1 MKFRFFYHEIYSQ
14 KMIDYLKQENIKYN
28 FIDSTVSIATRK
40 HPGLITFNIWS
51 DDNNA
56 EKHMLALN
64 QMSRFGPTKYAEY
77 SRSDYAKAA
86 YLLMRPKSQSVEIV
100 NPDEA
105 FRYSCQWVNSVG
117 IHLRKHEKQV
127 GPVAIAK
134 EPDNRKSTAF
144 WSEDTG
150 FSVFFTSMRVVNLVE
165 EHNLVGVSFQ
175 KVKLR
180 NGNESEN
187 IFQMIS
193 PNIITQDCIEKK
205 NLKMAETCCI
215 CGKEQFFLDHAEQ
228 LHVDFSKLPV
238 ESDLYLT
245 ESIFGEGDPEPLF
258 IISQRFYQL
267 LNENKLT
274 RNVVFTPVV
283 DISGRPESR

>member
-1 MKFRFFYHEIYSQ
+1 
-14 KMIDYLKQENIKYN
+14 
-28 FIDSTVSIATRK
+28 
-40 HPGLITFNIWS
+40 
-51 DDNNA
+51 
-56 EKHMLALN
+56 
-64 QMSRFGPTKYAEY
+64 
-77 SRSDYAKAA
+77 
-86 YLLMRPKSQSVEIV
+86 MRPKSQSVEIV

>member
-1 MKFRFFYHEIYSQ
+1 MRYRYYYCERTSERL
-14 KMIDYLKQENIKYN
+14 IDYLTVESIKYN
-28 FIDSTVSIATRK
+28 VTEGISAGRYACPALVS
-40 HPGLITFNIWS
+40 FNIWA
-51 DDNNA
+51 DDKNA
-56 EKHMLALN
+56 EQHMQALN
-64 QMSRFGPTKYAEY
+64 AISQFGPTKYAEY
-77 SRSDYAKAA
+77 SSRDYSKAT
-86 YLLMRPKSQSVEIV
+86 YLMMRPKSQSVEIV

-105 FRYSCQWVNSVG
+105 FQYSCQWGNSVG
-117 IHLRKHEKQV
+117 MHLRKHEKQV
-127 GPVAIAK
+127 GPVVIAK
-134 EPDNRKSTAF
+134 EPDIRKSTAL
-144 WSEDTG
+144 WSEDTS
-150 FSVFFTSMRVVNLVE
+150 FSVFFASKKVVDLVNQ
-165 EHNLVGVSFQ
+165 HSLVGISFP

-180 NGNESEN
+180 NENESEN

-193 PNIITQDCIEKK
+193 PNIITQDCIGME
-205 NLKMAETCCI
+205 NLKMVETCLV

-267 LNENKLT
+267 LNENKLA

-283 DISGRPESR
+283 DISRQPES

>member
-1 MKFRFFYHEIYSQ
+1 MRYRYYYCERTSERLIN
-14 KMIDYLKQENIKYN
+14 YLTVESIKYN
-28 FIDSTVSIATRK
+28 VTEGISAGRYACPALVS
-40 HPGLITFNIWS
+40 FNIWA
-51 DDNNA
+51 DDKNA
-56 EKHMLALN
+56 EQHMQALN
-64 QMSRFGPTKYAEY
+64 AISQFGPTKYAEY
-77 SRSDYAKAA
+77 SSRDYSKAA
-86 YLLMRPKSQSVEIV
+86 YLMMRPKSQSVEIV

-105 FRYSCQWVNSVG
+105 FQYSCQWVNSVG
-117 IHLRKHEKQV
+117 MHLRKHEKQV
-127 GPVAIAK
+127 GPVVIAK
-134 EPDNRKSTAF
+134 EPDIRKSTAF

-150 FSVFFTSMRVVNLVE
+150 FSVFFASKKVVDLVNQ
-165 EHNLVGVSFQ
+165 HPLVGISFP

-193 PNIITQDCIEKK
+193 PNIITQDCIGME
-205 NLKMAETCCI
+205 NLKIVETCLV

-238 ESDLYLT
+238 DSDLYLT
-245 ESIFGEGDPEPLF
+245 ESIFGEGDPEPMF

-267 LNENKLT
+267 LNENKLA

-283 DISGRPESR
+283 DISWQPES